1 MKGALALTLILLA
14 TTVFLSGC
22 TMPGSETN
30 TAPTSSA
37 GLTVNYVRTS
47 MNYVK
52 SGDSITITAQAQNTG
67 DRNINL
73 VTAVPF
79 MLPWP
84 GFSVTYPCY
93 NLERPN
99 AEIERLGGVCPAS
112 WPNVQVPR
120 VTKQETYPVGVRF
133 YYDYSTVTQ
142 AKVFAVSGNSYMG
155 YKERAESLPMTK
167 IVDWGTGPISVD
179 ASIDSVIIIPSMGAA
194 ARRVPVTL
202 KFNNVGGGY
211 PQTYGSSARN
221 YQINSV
227 AIDTSTTGGMYI
239 TDLGSCSGTIPMRG
253 GASGE
258 CIFWLM
264 VPSNA
269 MNEVVMDLKITS
281 SYGYYI
287 EDKSQI
293 ITVNP
298 DIEDTFN

>member
-1 MKGALALTLILLA
+1 VLILLLIS
-14 TTVFLSGC
+14 VFLSGC
-22 TMPGSETN
+22 TMPGSETT
-30 TAPTSSA
+30 TAPTNSA
-37 GLTVNYVRTS
+37 GLTINYVRTS

-52 SGDSITITAQAQNTG
+52 SGDSITIEAQAQNTG

-79 MLPWP
+79 MLPWQ
-84 GFSVTYPCY
+84 GFSITYPCY

-99 AEIERLGGVCPAS
+99 TEIERVGGVCPAR
-112 WPNVQVPR
+112 WTNVVVPR
-120 VTKQETYPVGVRF
+120 VTKQETFPVGVRF
-133 YYDYSTVTQ
+133 YYDYSTVTR

-155 YKERAESLPMTK
+155 YKERGEEFPTTRM
-167 IVDWGTGPISVD
+167 VDPGTGPIS
-179 ASIDSVIIIPSMGAA
+179 ANARIDSVIIIPSMGAVT
-194 ARRVPVTL
+194 RRVPVTL
-202 KFNNVGGGY
+202 EFTNAGGGY

-227 AIDTSTTGGMYI
+227 TIDTSTTGGMYI
-239 TDLGSCSGTIPMRG
+239 QDLGSCSNAIPMRG

-258 CIFWLM
+258 CIFWLG
-264 VPSNA
+264 VPSNS

-281 SYGYYI
+281 NYGYYI
-287 EDKSQI
+287 EDKSTV